1 MATGIAAQDSISGKD
16 AYSTLKQTGSMSKQS
31 NPTQTSSETV
41 VAGDVGGTKVNLGV
55 FSQAHGRPVPLHAG
69 TFSSRDYA
77 GFEEI
82 LDQFLKTTGTT
93 SAKCCVGV
101 AGPVVNGRCFTTNLP
116 WVVSEQEI
124 RTRFGFHS
132 VELVNDLV
140 ATAEAVPI
148 LEETDVHELN
158 AGLQHRNQN
167 IGLIAAG
174 TGLGEA
180 FLLWSGDRH
189 VAQASEGGHADF
201 APTNPLQIELWH
213 ELRKKFTHVSIE
225 RVLSGPGL
233 YNVYKFFRDTGK
245 ATERKSV
252 TLRLQERDTAQ
263 AISELAMEKGCPLC
277 EMALDLF
284 THVYGS
290 EAGNLALR
298 CFTLGGIYLG
308 GGIAPKILKKLKEPT
323 FMKAFVAKGRL
334 SSLLSQIPVKVI
346 LNDKAAL
353 LGAARRALSS

>member
-1 MATGIAAQDSISGKD
+1 
-16 AYSTLKQTGSMSKQS
+16 MSKYS
-31 NPTQTSSETV
+31 NSTDFASKTV
-41 VAGDVGGTKVNLGV
+41 LAGDVGGTKVNLGV
-55 FSQAHGRPVPLHAG
+55 FSQQNGRPVPSQTG
-69 TFSSRDYA
+69 TFSSREYD
-77 GFEEI
+77 GLEEI
-82 LDQFLKTTGTT
+82 LEQFLKTTDMACG
-93 SAKCCVGV
+93 KCCIGV

-124 RTRFGFHS
+124 RSRFGFDS

-140 ATAEAVPI
+140 ATAEALPI
-148 LEETDVHELN
+148 LEDKDLHELN
-158 AGLQHRNQN
+158 AGLEHKKQN

-201 APTNPLQIELWH
+201 APTNPLQVELWH

-233 YNVYKFFRDTGK
+233 YNLYKFFRDTGK
-245 ATERKSV
+245 ATERTSV
-252 TLRLQERDTAQ
+252 ALRLQEQDPAQ
-263 AISELAMEKGCPLC
+263 VISELAMGKECALC

-284 THVYGS
+284 ACVYGS

-308 GGIAPKILKKLKEPT
+308 GGIAPKILKKLKEPS
-323 FMKAFVAKGRL
+323 FMKAFIAKGRL

-353 LGAARRALSS
+353 LGAARRGLSL